1 MGIRKLISM
10 FYGVHARLYGVMAL
24 MSKLYGVVS
33 KLYGVQARVYGVTV
47 LVSKFYD
54 VHARFYEA
62 MTQCW
67 AEEPDQRPTFSTL
80 RTQLGHMSS
89 ASIPDVNYYDVRD
102 MDR

>member
-1 MGIRKLISM
+1 M
-10 FYGVHARLYGVMAL
+10 
-24 MSKLYGVVS
+24 S

-54 VHARFYEA
+54 FHARFYEA

>member
-1 MGIRKLISM
+1 
-10 FYGVHARLYGVMAL
+10 
-24 MSKLYGVVS
+24 
-33 KLYGVQARVYGVTV
+33 
-47 LVSKFYD
+47 
-54 VHARFYEA
+54 